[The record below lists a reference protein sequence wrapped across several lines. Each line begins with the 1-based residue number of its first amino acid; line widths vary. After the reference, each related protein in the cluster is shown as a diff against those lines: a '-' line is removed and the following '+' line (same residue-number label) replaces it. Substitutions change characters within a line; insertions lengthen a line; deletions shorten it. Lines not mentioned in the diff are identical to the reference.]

1 MAEMYVNT
9 MMQEALKA
17 MGEKRTPI
25 AVENMILALTSSKFY
40 CPASWDKDPKIG
52 PKGEKIFEPD
62 TKFNLLMLEG
72 PDKKRYIPLFTSMDE
87 AKKWEDIKDLEC
99 LLLTYEQFEPWVEAS
114 KNEVQGIVID
124 PFGFSIPLDA
134 EFVSA
139 LKKETSKSVLREQ
152 TIQKG
157 ETIAVRDPIRKIDDF
172 KEALCDIASQY
183 QEIKRVWL
191 KERLVKGKPSH
202 WFIIV
207 EMQPE
212 NPKLFQTI
220 GHTCRK
226 LAHDK
231 EMEFVFASIPSAKS
245 MIENTTPI
253 YNVESCE

>member
-9 MMQEALKA
+9 QMQEALAA
-17 MGEKRTPI
+17 MREKKTPGT
-25 AVENMILALTSSKFY
+25 VENMILALTASKFY

-72 PDKKRYIPLFTSMDE
+72 ADKKRYIPLFTSMDE

-114 KNEVQGIVID
+114 KQEVQGVVID
-124 PFGFSIPLDA
+124 PFGFSLPLDA

-139 LKKETSKSVLREQ
+139 LKKETSKSVLREK

-172 KEALCDIASQY
+172 KESLCEVAREY
-183 QEIKRVWL
+183 QEIKRIWL
-191 KERLVKGKPSH
+191 KERLVKAEPSH

-207 EMQPE
+207 EMKPE

-226 LAHDK
+226 KALNK
-231 EMEFVFASIPSAKS
+231 EMEFVFSTIPSVQS
-245 MIENTTPI
+245 MIETTEPI
-253 YNVESCE
+253 YVSENL